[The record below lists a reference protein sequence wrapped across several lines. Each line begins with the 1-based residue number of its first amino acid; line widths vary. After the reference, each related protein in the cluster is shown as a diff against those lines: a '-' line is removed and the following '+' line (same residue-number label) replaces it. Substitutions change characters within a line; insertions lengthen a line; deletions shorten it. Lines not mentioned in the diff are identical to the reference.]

1 MSLAVHNTEQLLA
14 EGYPI
19 HPDSNPNCPRNFKK
33 DGATKMPNRNTLI
46 LLALKIPYDTA
57 EPGILRHV
65 KKNRASPPLLDLG
78 LTTDNRLSV

>member
-1 MSLAVHNTEQLLA
+1 
-14 EGYPI
+14 
-19 HPDSNPNCPRNFKK
+19 
-33 DGATKMPNRNTLI
+33 MPNRNTLI